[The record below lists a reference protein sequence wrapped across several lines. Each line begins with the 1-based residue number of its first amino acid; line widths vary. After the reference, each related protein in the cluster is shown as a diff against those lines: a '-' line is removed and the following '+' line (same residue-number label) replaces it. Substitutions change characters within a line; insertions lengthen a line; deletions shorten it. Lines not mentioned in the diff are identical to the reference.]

1 MRQKKR
7 KYEPYG
13 LRVRFALTLIVSTVI
28 CGLLFLVFYNAFD
41 CFLTDY
47 FEQSSFMETNIRKQG
62 ENLQQYISE
71 KEISSKNL
79 QLLKKWEKKQP
90 LILLELYRDNE
101 CIYSSF
107 YDIPGDEFSGNI
119 NTQEK
124 DHIVTL
130 RLTDTEVQAV
140 LYSDFTY
147 QYYVIGTAVS
157 AVLSMFLFILI
168 FLRSNQKLIRYIC
181 RLNEEVQIL
190 EGGNLE
196 YQVSVEG
203 NDEIT
208 DLAKS
213 MNRMRKSFRQQM
225 ETEQALHHSNRQLVT
240 EMSHDLRT
248 PLTGM
253 MLYLEI
259 LRAHRYQTEEELQDY
274 LGKIDAKAQ
283 SMKQISDHLLEYSLI
298 DRPAKQGTVKK
309 MEDAFGNAVNNL
321 CDDLRARG
329 FAVVSEIEWLP
340 CFVDVN
346 DEFINRI
353 FDNIESNAAKYAEPS
368 ADISICTLETDR
380 FCGFSVMNTCANC
393 DNQMD
398 SSGIGVNSIRTMMKQ
413 MNGIC
418 TVEQTETVY
427 EITLLF
433 PKLQPDD

>member
-1 MRQKKR
+1 MSLKKR

-13 LRVRFALTLIVSTVI
+13 LRARFTLTLIVSTLV
-28 CGLLFLVFYNAFD
+28 CGLIFMVFYNVFD
-41 CFLTDY
+41 SFLTDY
-47 FEQSSFMETNIRKQG
+47 FEQSSFLEAHIRKQG
-62 ENLQQYISE
+62 ENLQEFINE
-71 KEISSKNL
+71 NEISSKDL

-90 LILLELYRDNE
+90 LILLELYRDGE

-107 YDIPGDEFSGNI
+107 YDVPENDFQNKLDAED
-119 NTQEK
+119 K
-124 DHIVTL
+124 DHIVTV
-130 RLTDTEVQAV
+130 RLTDTETMAV

-157 AVLSMFLFILI
+157 TVLAMFLFILV

-225 ETEQALHHSNRQLVT
+225 ETEQAFYHANRRLVT

-259 LRAHRYQTEEELQDY
+259 LRSHRYQTEEELQDY
-274 LGKIDAKAQ
+274 LEKIDSKAH
-283 SMKQISDHLLEYSLI
+283 SMKQISDHLLEYFLI
-298 DRPAKQGTVKK
+298 DKPAKQGSVKT
-309 MEDAFGNAVNNL
+309 MEEAFGNAVKNL

-329 FAVVSEIEWLP
+329 FTVVSEIDWLP
-340 CFVDVN
+340 CDVDVN
-346 DEFINRI
+346 EEFINRI
-353 FDNIESNAAKYAEPS
+353 FDNIASNAVKYAESS
-368 ADISICTLETDR
+368 AEIAICTLATDR
-380 FCGFSVMNTCANC
+380 FCGFSVMNTCAEDC
-393 DNQMD
+393 EIQTD
-398 SSGIGVNSIRTMMKQ
+398 SSGIGINSIRNMMQQ

-418 TVEQTETVY
+418 TVEETETVY

-433 PKLQPDD
+433 PRLKP